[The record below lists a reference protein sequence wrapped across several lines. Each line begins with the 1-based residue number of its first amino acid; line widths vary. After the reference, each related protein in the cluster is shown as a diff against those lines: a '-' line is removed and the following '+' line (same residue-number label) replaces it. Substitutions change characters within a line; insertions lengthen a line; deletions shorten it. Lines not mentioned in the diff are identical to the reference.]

1 MGEGPLQ
8 REIERRKGC
17 DKRGQRAVSHVS
29 IVGRGSS
36 CCDAGGRR
44 QDATHGA
51 RAASATVDQK
61 LLEESWRICV
71 QYLGIQSLG
80 LLGDRE
86 LIMLASTSRSL
97 KHMRSG
103 ELDSRCSVW
112 NRCCVNETSSHT
124 ARILSAVAKH
134 GKNTCVTYLAYCKI
148 VTVNWFS
155 S

>member
-1 MGEGPLQ
+1 MP
-8 REIERRKGC
+8 
-17 DKRGQRAVSHVS
+17 SHTS
-29 IVGRGSS
+29 AIVGRGSS

-97 KHMRSG
+97 
-103 ELDSRCSVW
+103 
-112 NRCCVNETSSHT
+112 CV
-124 ARILSAVAKH
+124 
-134 GKNTCVTYLAYCKI
+134 
-148 VTVNWFS
+148 
-155 S
+155 